1 MYTRMRAVRVRLRCE
16 FVHLTV
22 YVHVHVDVRLE
33 CRKFGVRQNE
43 VLNKLTSGLAKP
55 KQN

>member
-1 MYTRMRAVRVRLRCE
+1 MRADRVRLRCE
-16 FVHLTV
+16 FVQLTV
-22 YVHVHVDVRLE
+22 YVHVHVDVGLE

-43 VLNKLTSGLAKP
+43 ELNKLTSGLAKP